1 MKPDPATDIPLQN
14 KNPEGEAAMLT
25 PTNPINANEADRVLW
40 RADLREALGCS
51 PDTLRRYVRDKK
63 LPEPDIH
70 LTQRMMG
77 WKVSTLR
84 AAGINLV

>member
-1 MKPDPATDIPLQN
+1 MSKKTTTDIALQN
-14 KNPEGEAAMLT
+14 KNPEGEADMLT

-40 RADLREALGCS
+40 RADLRKALGCS

-63 LPEPDIH
+63 LPEPDVN

-84 AAGINLV
+84 AAGINLL